1 MGVVDINKKTLSE
14 IDLYYGNIA
23 MPKGFEINRDRIKS
37 DILTSYINQKRINNN
52 PQTYSYKDYQVPYS
66 QPLTWLKDYLRDHI
80 KVEYGFTLVQK
91 FEHGNVMH
99 PKEQSFTRHLVDPVD
114 LRNSPD
120 YTLVYGVDVEDNSCE
135 LIIEYDDN
143 RRKNRTWHLP
153 IKNNH
158 FIMFPATNKYC
169 ITENTS
175 KKLNTILT
183 IGYEYI

>member
-1 MGVVDINKKTLSE
+1 MQKKVLSE
-14 IDLYYGNIA
+14 IDLYFGEIKS
-23 MPKGFEINRDRIKS
+23 PKGFEINRDRIKS
-37 DILTSYINQKRINNN
+37 DILTSFINQKRISNN
-52 PQTYSYKDYQVPYS
+52 PKAYAYKDYQVPYS
-66 QPLTWLKDYLRDHI
+66 QPLTWLKDYLRDHM

-91 FEHGNVMH
+91 SEHGNVMH
-99 PKEQSFTRHLVDPVD
+99 PREQSFTRYLVDPVD

-120 YTLVYGVDVEDNSCE
+120 YTLVYAVDVEDNSSE

-153 IKNNH
+153 IKNNN

>member
-1 MGVVDINKKTLSE
+1 MQKKVLSE
-14 IDLYYGNIA
+14 IDLYFGEIA
-23 MPKGFEINRDRIKS
+23 SPKGFEINRDRIKG
-37 DILTSYINQKRINNN
+37 DILTSFINQKRINNN
-52 PQTYSYKDYQVPYS
+52 PQTYAFKDYQISYS

-99 PKEQSFTRHLVDPVD
+99 PREQSFTRHLVDPVD

-143 RRKNRTWHLP
+143 RRKIELGIYPLRTITSLCFLQLINIALQRIHL
-153 IKNNH
+153 KN
-158 FIMFPATNKYC
+158 
-169 ITENTS
+169 
-175 KKLNTILT
+175 
-183 IGYEYI
+183 